1 MSGGCL
7 SRRAAR
13 APAPV
18 AVGAR
23 SAASR
28 RSVAIAAACAAFAAW
43 GAPAAAATAWPAQ
56 PIRLVVPFAPGGS
69 TDLAARL
76 VAQGLGERLGQ
87 PIVVENRPGAGATT
101 GSALVAAAAP
111 DGHTLLMSNVASH
124 GVAPALYANLRYDP
138 VRDFTHVGLI
148 TSNPSVFV
156 ANPAFAARDL
166 SDVARLSKEAARG
179 LDVASSGSGSSNHL
193 LIVQFSQATG
203 ARLNHVP
210 YRGAGP
216 AMTDVIAG
224 VVPVMSDSL
233 PSAAGH
239 IRAGSVRALGLS
251 AAERHPAFPE
261 LRTFREQGVDLVST
275 SWFGLSG
282 PAGLPAPVVARLS
295 RELNAVLAAPA
306 TRDRLAELGGQAG
319 RLSPEEYAAFVRSE
333 VARWGPVVRASGATV
348 E

>member
-1 MSGGCL
+1 MSLDTIG
-7 SRRAAR
+7 S
-13 APAPV
+13 PALWAGFIV
-18 AVGAR
+18 FVLAMLALDLGVFHRKAHVVGVKEAL
-23 SAASR
+23 
-28 RSVAIAAACAAFAAW
+28 AW
-43 GAPAAAATAWPAQ
+43 SG
-56 PIRLVVPFAPGGS
+56 
-69 TDLAARL
+69 
-76 VAQGLGERLGQ
+76 
-87 PIVVENRPGAGATT
+87 
-101 GSALVAAAAP
+101 ALVIT
-111 DGHTLLMSNVASH
+111 DGRVRTSRIVA
-124 GVAPALYANLRYDP
+124 
-138 VRDFTHVGLI
+138 T
-148 TSNPSVFV
+148 
-156 ANPAFAARDL
+156 
-166 SDVARLSKEAARG
+166 DVAARG

-193 LIVQFSQATG
+193 LIVQFSQAAG

-224 VVPVMSDSL
+224 VVPMMSDSL

-282 PAGLPAPVVARLS
+282 PAGMPPPVVARLS
-295 RELNAVLAAPA
+295 RELSAVLETPA
-306 TRDRLAELGGQAG
+306 TRDRLAELGGQAV
-319 RLSPEEYAAFVRSE
+319 RLSPEGYTEFVRSE